1 MSHTTATGG
10 TQQPVPGHIAA
21 LCIPM
26 GLCASVSPRPAPPVP
41 YLCWGSGGVPGSSP
55 PPPRVA
61 DGPCGQEP
69 PAGDGAHSASAGHR
83 LVPPQRQR
91 HRQRLRGHHR
101 HGEGRAAGG
110 LRRAPP
116 PPIPFPLLCCLQSV
130 TGLFLAAVPCV
141 CVLLA
146 AAAGSMMQHFVLNI
160 PSPRLSTGGA
170 TCGIIVLC
178 PPPQT
183 PRAPRAPCSIG
194 MCVGMVAAPLRL
206 IVPVSPPGVAD
217 PRLRP
222 RAQHH
227 GAGGDAGGAL
237 QARGHHLLAPHGPQR
252 AAECRWGSP
261 QVPWDPMVVNP
272 KSPPGT
278 NGSHSKSHWG
288 SMGVTP
294 NPHWEPIAVTSVP
307 TGDQW

>member
-41 YLCWGSGGVPGSSP
+41 YLCWGSGGVPGSSLP
-55 PPPRVA
+55 PSPRVA

-69 PAGDGAHSASAGHR
+69 PAGDGAHGASAGHR

-101 HGEGRAAGG
+101 YGEGRAAGG

-178 PPPQT
+178 PPP
-183 PRAPRAPCSIG
+183 P
-194 MCVGMVAAPLRL
+194 
-206 IVPVSPPGVAD
+206 
-217 PRLRP
+217 
-222 RAQHH
+222 
-227 GAGGDAGGAL
+227 
-237 QARGHHLLAPHGPQR
+237 
-252 AAECRWGSP
+252 
-261 QVPWDPMVVNP
+261 N
-272 KSPPGT
+272 PPGT
-278 NGSHSKSHWG
+278 TCSLQHRDVRRDGGGTAEVNCPRVPPRCGRSP
-288 SMGVTP
+288 T
-294 NPHWEPIAVTSVP
+294 TSP
-307 TGDQW
+307 CAASRSRW

>member
-41 YLCWGSGGVPGSSP
+41 YLCWGSGGGPRLIPPLP
-55 PPPRVA
+55 PPVLQTGRVDKNHPLVTGHTA
-61 DGPCGQEP
+61 PVLDIDWCPHNDNVI
-69 PAGDGAHSASAGHR
+69 ASASEDTT
-83 LVPPQRQR
+83 VMV
-91 HRQRLRGHHR
+91 RG
-101 HGEGRAAGG
+101 GRRGGYGG
-110 LRRAPP
+110 LP

-178 PPPQT
+178 PPP
-183 PRAPRAPCSIG
+183 PK
-194 MCVGMVAAPLRL
+194 
-206 IVPVSPPGVAD
+206 PPG
-217 PRLRP
+217 
-222 RAQHH
+222 HH
-227 GAGGDAGGAL
+227 VL
-237 QARGHHLLAPHGPQR
+237 P
-252 AAECRWGSP
+252 AASGCASGWWR
-261 QVPWDPMVVNP
+261 
-272 KSPPGT
+272 
-278 NGSHSKSHWG
+278 HR
-288 SMGVTP
+288 
-294 NPHWEPIAVTSVP
+294 
-307 TGDQW
+307 